1 MAVTNPARKIVKS
14 GTGKTVLK
22 SYLESQTAAKLL
34 VVSQPVLVSPLT
46 SEPTC
51 VALMRS
57 VQPRARAAVH
67 VELWRD
73 RTGAEG
79 DRQLGE
85 VFQQVGRGGVTPA
98 ICRMRLARRVVR
110 WDGCR

>member
-1 MAVTNPARKIVKS
+1 MAVRNSARKSVKV

-22 SYLESQTAAKLL
+22 SYPESQTAAKLL

-57 VQPRARAAVH
+57 VQPVPALLYMSSFGEIAQGPKGIGSSAKSSSRS
-67 VELWRD
+67 
-73 RTGAEG
+73 
-79 DRQLGE
+79 GE
-85 VFQQVGRGGVTPA
+85 VA
-98 ICRMRLARRVVR
+98 
-110 WDGCR
+110 

>member
-1 MAVTNPARKIVKS
+1 MAVTNPARKTVKS

-57 VQPRARAAVH
+57 VQPVPALLYMSSSGEIAQGPKGIGSSAKSPSRS
-67 VELWRD
+67 
-73 RTGAEG
+73 
-79 DRQLGE
+79 GE
-85 VFQQVGRGGVTPA
+85 VA
-98 ICRMRLARRVVR
+98 
-110 WDGCR
+110 